1 MLSKSTREDNRQIHL
16 AQIHKYTSG
25 APGRGGLVG
34 LKYNGQLSDGSANVG
49 PQASDWGGVGLI
61 HARTAKKISNQKHTH
76 TETRKG
82 NSKF

>member
-1 MLSKSTREDNRQIHL
+1 M
-16 AQIHKYTSG
+16 
-25 APGRGGLVG
+25 G

-76 TETRKG
+76 TEKQEKG
-82 NSKF
+82 AANFEEKVYNLPHVSLRVL